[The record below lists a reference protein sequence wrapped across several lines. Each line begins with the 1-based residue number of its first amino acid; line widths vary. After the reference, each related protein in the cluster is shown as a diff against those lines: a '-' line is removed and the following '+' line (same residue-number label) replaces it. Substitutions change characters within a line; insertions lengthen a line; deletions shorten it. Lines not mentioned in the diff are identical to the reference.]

1 MSDQSIENQPL
12 SSRRSFVKKGA
23 LGGAAAGLSTL
34 GVPLVS
40 AAEKEPKS
48 KYKVG
53 VVGLGGRGAGA
64 VANILEADSD
74 TVLWAVGDVV
84 EKRMEKIE
92 GISKKFSGR
101 VDTDGGK
108 REFVGFDA
116 YQRVIDSGVDIVLL
130 TTTPNFRPMQFE
142 AAVAAGFQNAEEWH
156 LLLHPLL
163 LIQLPSQLQQ

>member
-1 MSDQSIENQPL
+1 MSDQSTENQSL
-12 SSRRSFVKKGA
+12 SSRRIFVKKGA

-84 EKRMEKIE
+84 EKRMEKIK
-92 GISKKFSGR
+92 GISKCVCQHNAFS
-101 VDTDGGK
+101 
-108 REFVGFDA
+108 FF
-116 YQRVIDSGVDIVLL
+116 
-130 TTTPNFRPMQFE
+130 
-142 AAVAAGFQNAEEWH
+142 
-156 LLLHPLL
+156 
-163 LIQLPSQLQQ
+163 